1 MDINNK
7 IAIVTGGASGLG
19 AATTKHY
26 LSLGAKVAVFDR
38 DNEKANELLAELVSE
53 LGAQTQDNVVFLNV
67 DVTNAE
73 SVEAAVASVID
84 KFGVVHIVN
93 NYAGIASPTKTITK
107 DGPGDYE
114 AFKKVV
120 DINLNGTF
128 NVCRVAAYEM
138 AKNTPVNES
147 GCRGVIINTASV
159 AAFEGQIGQAAYSAS
174 KGAIVGMTLTLARDL
189 ARNGIRVNTIA
200 PGLIHTPLFDA
211 LPADVYSSL
220 EGQVLFPQR
229 LGRAE
234 EIAHV
239 SQMLVENDYM
249 NGETVR
255 MDGGIRMQAR

>member
-1 MDINNK
+1 MDIKNK
-7 IAIVTGGASGLG
+7 VAIVTGGASGLG
-19 AATTKHY
+19 EATVKHY
-26 LSLGAKVAVFDR
+26 LSLGGKVAIFDR
-38 DNEKANELLAELVSE
+38 DNEKGNGLATD
-53 LGAQTQDNVVFLNV
+53 LGDAVAYYSV
-67 DVTNAE
+67 DVTDAE
-73 SVEAAVASVID
+73 SVEKAVAEVVG
-84 KFGVVHIVN
+84 KFGAVHIVN
-93 NYAGIASPTKTITK
+93 NYAGIGTATKTISK
-107 DGPGDYE
+107 DGPGDYDL
-114 AFKKVV
+114 FKRVIDV
-120 DINLNGTF
+120 NLNGTF
-128 NVCRVAAYEM
+128 NVCRVAAFEM
-138 AKNTPVNES
+138 SKNEPVNDS

-211 LPADVYSSL
+211 LPSDVYTSL

-229 LGRAE
+229 LGRAD

-239 SQMLVENDYM
+239 AQMLVENDYM